1 MDEPAETLEC
11 NAVVLRR
18 WRSTEADVVYRMV
31 DESLEHLRPWM
42 PWVAEHSRERSA
54 EFAARCEEK
63 WASGSAYTYAIT
75 FDATPVGS
83 CGLVRRIGVGG
94 LEIGYWL
101 HPGYTGRGLA
111 TSAAAALTVQGF
123 ELSGVD
129 RIEIIHDEANPASG
143 AVPKRLGFTHVETR
157 PATVPRAPSDT
168 GLDVVWRMEHPEF
181 LQRRW

>member
-1 MDEPAETLEC
+1 MDEPAEILKC
-11 NAVVLRR
+11 NSVALRR
-18 WRSTEADVVYRMV
+18 WRSSDADLIYRTV

-54 EFAARCEEK
+54 EFAARCEEN
-63 WASGSAYTYAIT
+63 WTAGDAYTYAIT
-75 FDATPVGS
+75 QGAEPVGS

-101 HPGYTGRGLA
+101 HPDHTGRGLA

-123 ELSGVD
+123 ELSGID
-129 RIEIIHDEANPASG
+129 RVEIIHDEANSASG

-157 PATVPRAPSDT
+157 PATVPRAPSDS
-168 GLDVVWRMEHPEF
+168 GRDVIWRMRQPDF
-181 LQRRW
+181 LRRRW